1 MDVCESYVSLL
12 TVVFDPALISLA
24 TALRSPFFLV
34 FIFVGVTRPSIA
46 QLVALQTLK
55 PTYLGSILSPSLKPT
70 CVSSI
75 PFAVLR
81 MKL

>member
-46 QLVALQTLK
+46 QLVAFQVLK
-55 PTYLGSILSPSLKPT
+55 VKLFGFD
-70 CVSSI
+70 SS
-75 PFAVLR
+75 AVCS
-81 MKL
+81 